1 MALRIAAE
9 IFEQHVIA
17 LARRQ
22 FNEAFGPELLEAGE
36 RDALGGGARAHLIVD
51 PLAPSHLVAVFGERA
66 LVAEMPRQ
74 RAENIEIV
82 LRIADRVDG
91 AVHGEN
97 ERVAGRASDVVALE
111 RGGGR
116 QHDVGMARGRRPP
129 ALVHDHRLRLLPG
142 ALQAVEILMV
152 MEGIAAGPVDQ
163 ANIREGIAAAVEG
176 IARARIEQH
185 VGDTRHRNHGARRVE
200 RQRHLGSRHIDAR
213 HTDAVGRAVAE
224 AEAAAG

>member
-1 MALRIAAE
+1 MPL
-9 IFEQHVIA
+9 
-17 LARRQ
+17 
-22 FNEAFGPELLEAGE
+22 
-36 RDALGGGARAHLIVD
+36 GGARAHLIVD
-51 PLAPSHLVAVFGERA
+51 PLAPGHVVAVFGERA

-74 RAENIEIV
+74 RAKNIEIV

-97 ERVAGRASDVVALE
+97 EGVAGRASNVVALE
-111 RGGGR
+111 RGGGW
-116 QHDVGMARGRRPP
+116 QHDVGVTRGRRPP

-152 MEGIAAGPVDQ
+152 MEGIPAGPIDQ
-163 ANIREGIAAAVEG
+163 ANIGEGIAAAVEG
-176 IARARIEQH
+176 VACARIEQH
-185 VGDTRHRNHGARRVE
+185 VGDARDRDHGACRIE

-213 HTDAVGRAVAE
+213 HADAVGGAVAE